1 MLYGA
6 LFGFSFLILMIG
18 IDRLI
23 LGVGGASRKLGV
35 PPFLVGLTVA
45 ASITSIPEIFLAL
58 SASINQATALTLN
71 TIVGSNSAN
80 IGLVLG
86 IALLLLKVTVLSE
99 HLFKTALLMVA
110 ITAVA
115 LGLLLDTYVS
125 RIDGLVLI
133 TGYFIGII
141 WALGLQRL
149 EGPIYSNYDSD
160 YGVNISTASCV
171 SYSAVGLAMVALAL
185 FAIYLGLDWFGYPSD
200 ERFGILFA
208 SVITSLP
215 ELYVCLLSTLRR
227 EYEFA
232 FGTVIGS
239 NLINLSLGLGV
250 ATIIQ
255 PSKLSPAL
263 LSFHAFVMVAFSMI
277 IIAIILEHNPAK
289 QKHRRSEGFA
299 IIIAYLAYLTYVVAR
314 SK

>member
-1 MLYGA
+1 VS
-6 LFGFSFLILMIG
+6 FGILVGLSFLVLLIG

-23 LGVGGASRKLGV
+23 LGVGGVTRKLGV

-45 ASITSIPEIFLAL
+45 GSVTSIPEIFLAL
-58 SASINQATALTLN
+58 SASIHEATALTLN

-86 IALLLLKVTVLSE
+86 ISLLLVKVTALSE
-99 HLFKTALLMVA
+99 HLFRTALLMVA
-110 ITAVA
+110 MTAVA
-115 LGLLLDTYVS
+115 LGLLLDTYLS

-141 WALGLQRL
+141 WALGLERL
-149 EGPIYSNYDSD
+149 DGPIYSKYDSA
-160 YGVNISTASCV
+160 YGVNISTVSCV
-171 SYSAVGLAMVALAL
+171 SYAAVGVAMVAPAL

-208 SVITSLP
+208 SVVTSLP
-215 ELYVCLLSTLRR
+215 ELYVCLVSTLRR

-239 NLINLSLGLGV
+239 NLINLSLGLGIAAV
-250 ATIIQ
+250 VQ
-255 PSKLSPAL
+255 PSKVSSVL
-263 LSFHAFVMVAFSMI
+263 LSLHAFVMVAFSMLF
-277 IIAIILEHNPAK
+277 IAVILEHNPAK
-289 QKHRRSEGFA
+289 QQHRRLEGA
-299 IIIAYLAYLTYVVAR
+299 ALIIAYLAYLAYVVAR
-314 SK
+314 GR